1 MNPLVDAYFNKV
13 QKWHKELEQLRKIVL
28 DCQLTEEL
36 KWKNPCYT
44 FQQSNIVIIHGFKEY
59 CGLLFFKGA
68 LLNDAHN
75 ILIQQTENVQ
85 GGRQIRFTSLKEIM
99 ALEPIL
105 KSYIYEAIEVEKAGL
120 KVQFTKHTEITFT
133 EELQTKLDEIP
144 TFKEAFKALTPGR
157 QRAYH
162 LYFSAPKQSKTRTS
176 RVESYIQQILNGKG
190 LNDCTCGLS
199 QKMPSCDGSHKNI
212 QGKPLLQT
220 FLH

>member
-13 QKWHKELEQLRKIVL
+13 QKWQKELEQLRKIVQ

-44 FQQSNIVIIHGFKEY
+44 FQQSNIVIIHSFKEY
-59 CGLLFFKGA
+59 CGISFFKGA

-75 ILIQQTENVQ
+75 ILIQITENVQ
-85 GGRQIRFTSLKEIM
+85 AVRQMRFTSLKEIM

-105 KSYIYEAIEVEKAGL
+105 KSYIYEAIEIEKAGL
-120 KVQFTKHTEITFT
+120 QVQFIKHTDITFT
-133 EELQTKLDEIP
+133 EELQTKLDEMP
-144 TFKEAFKALTPGR
+144 AFKKAFEALTPGR

-176 RVESYIQQILNGKG
+176 RVENYIQQILNGKG

-212 QGKPLLQT
+212 GGKPL
-220 FLH
+220 F